1 MSPALSARVT
11 PLATFRNE
19 SPYPFCPGCG
29 HGPILDRL
37 NEALV
42 KLEIDP
48 RRLVLVTDIG
58 CSGLSDQYFDTSAFH
73 GLHGRS
79 LTYATGIKLAHPD
92 LEVVVILGDGGTG
105 IGGAHLLSAA
115 RRNVGITALVFNNFN
130 FGMTGGQHSA
140 TTPEGAITATTPE
153 GNLERPLDLCATVG
167 VNGAAWAGRFTSFD
181 ADLAGRIAE
190 AISTP
195 GFALLDIWELCTAYY
210 LANNPMSRKGLSEML
225 GRLGFATG
233 VLYRR
238 EVAEHATAYRA
249 AHAADREAPRPA
261 PRGVE
266 PVFSSSLDRR
276 FHLVVAGSAGT
287 KVRSAARL
295 VAQAALLSGLY
306 AAQRDDYPIT
316 VKTGHSV
323 SELIFSPEPILDT
336 GVEWT
341 DALLVLSEDG
351 RKKAGPYLAALAPG
365 ARVFR
370 LDAAGE
376 LAVAAERLEAV
387 RDPLAA
393 LAAVLTRLGLFPL
406 AALESAARRSGKAYV
421 EKNLAA
427 IASGA
432 GAAGQGRCNQ
442 K

>member
-1 MSPALSARVT
+1 MIS
-11 PLATFRNE
+11 TFRNE
-19 SPYPFCPGCG
+19 TPYPFCPGCG

-42 KLEIDP
+42 KLRLDP
-48 RRLVLVTDIG
+48 ERLVLVTDIG
-58 CSGLSDQYFDTSAFH
+58 CSGLSDQYFDLSAFH

-79 LTYATGIKLAHPD
+79 LTYAAGIKLARPD

-105 IGGAHLLSAA
+105 IGGAHLLNAA

-130 FGMTGGQHSA
+130 FGMTGGQHSV
-140 TTPEGAITATTPE
+140 TTPAGAITSTTPG

-167 VNGAAWAGRFTSFD
+167 VNGAAWAGRFTGFD
-181 ADLAGRIAE
+181 DDLSDRIAE
-190 AISTP
+190 AIATP

-210 LANNPMSRKGLSEML
+210 VANNPMSRKGLLEML
-225 GRLGFATG
+225 GRLDFETG

-238 EVAEHATAYRA
+238 DVAEYSEAYRA
-249 AHAADREAPRPA
+249 AHAADEPRLP

-266 PVFSSSLDRR
+266 PGFAAKLDRR

-295 VAQAALLSGLY
+295 VAQAAILSGLY

-323 SELIFSPEPILDT
+323 SELILSPEPIDDT
-336 GVEWT
+336 GVERT

-351 RKKAGPYLAALAPG
+351 RKKCGPYLAALAPG
-365 ARVFR
+365 ARVF
-370 LDAAGE
+370 
-376 LAVAAERLEAV
+376 ERLAA
-387 RDPLAA
+387 RNPLAA
-393 LAAVLTRLGLFPL
+393 LAEVLAQLDLFPL
-406 AALESAARRSGKAYV
+406 AALEEAARRSGHA

-427 IASGA
+427 IAA
-432 GAAGQGRCNQ
+432 VR
-442 K
+442 

>member
-1 MSPALSARVT
+1 MISASP
-11 PLATFRNE
+11 ATFRNE
-19 SPYPFCPGCG
+19 TPYPFCPGCG

-42 KLEIDP
+42 KLRIDP
-48 RRLVLVTDIG
+48 NRLVLVTDIG
-58 CSGLSDQYFDTSAFH
+58 CSGLSDQYFDVSAFH

-79 LTYATGIKLAHPD
+79 LTYATGIKLARPD

-105 IGGAHLLSAA
+105 IGGAHLLNAA

-130 FGMTGGQHSA
+130 FGMTGGQHSV
-140 TTPEGAITATTPE
+140 TTPQGSITSTTPE

-181 ADLAGRIAE
+181 ADLADRIAE
-190 AISTP
+190 AIATP

-210 LANNPMSRKGLSEML
+210 VASNGMSRKALSEML
-225 GRLGFATG
+225 DRLGFATG

-238 EVAEHATAYRA
+238 EAVEYADAYRA
-249 AHAADREAPRPA
+249 AHAADREKARLEPQ
-261 PRGVE
+261 GVE
-266 PVFSSSLDRR
+266 PVFSSRLDCR

-323 SELIFSPEPILDT
+323 SELILSPEPIGDT

-351 RKKAGPYLAALAPG
+351 RKKAGPYVAALAPE

-370 LDAAGE
+370 LDAVGDLSVE
-376 LAVAAERLEAV
+376 AETLESV
-387 RDPLAA
+387 RNPLSA
-393 LAAVLTRLGLFPL
+393 LAAVLARLDLFPL
-406 AALESAARRSGKAYV
+406 AALEEAARRSGKAYE

-427 IASGA
+427 ITA
-432 GAAGQGRCNQ
+432 GAIAAAKTMQGEGHMQ
-442 K
+442 V